1 MIAQRIVLVVGSVLA
16 LAIVTLGPLGLRP
29 ETGLPHQVERGL
41 MYLLLGA
48 LIALALRPRW
58 VMAALLIIAIAALLE
73 LLQFLVPGRDAR
85 LLDFFSKATGGSAGV
100 ALAMVSEQLFT
111 RRRGSG
117 SANELDAPA
126 IPPRDRA

>member
-1 MIAQRIVLVVGSVLA
+1 MFAQRMVLVGGSVLA

-73 LLQFLVPGRDAR
+73 LLQFLVPGRDPR
-85 LLDFFSKATGGSAGV
+85 LLDFFSKATGGCGGV

-111 RRRGSG
+111 WRRGPGAADEPDDPTIRSRG
-117 SANELDAPA
+117 PV
-126 IPPRDRA
+126 